1 MDGPGEGA
9 GGGADTFAGARGDT
23 HPGIEDVGENT
34 AASAMPRE
42 ASGMTGIPSD
52 DPGYHD
58 GYRGFPTSSL
68 GAGHLL
74 LVLRELT
81 GLSQRRLAQRM
92 RTSQPTLAR
101 IEAGHRIPALRT
113 LLRATEAA
121 GFQLVL
127 GLLEADADPP
137 TRGELDAFALV
148 GVLRSNLD
156 DELADL
162 VVLREPSVFD
172 GPEDR

>member
-1 MDGPGEGA
+1 MDGPRA
-9 GGGADTFAGARGDT
+9 ALGDS
-23 HPGIEDVGENT
+23 HPGIEGPGET
-34 AASAMPRE
+34 THPSPMPRE
-42 ASGMTGIPSD
+42 ASAGAASPRD

-58 GYRGFPTSSL
+58 GYRAFPTSSL
-68 GAGHLL
+68 GVGHLL

-81 GLSQRRLAQRM
+81 GLSQRRLAERM
-92 RTSQPTLAR
+92 RTSQPALAR
-101 IEAGHRIPALRT
+101 IEAGHRIPTLRT
-113 LLRATEAA
+113 ILRATEAA

-137 TRGELDAFALV
+137 LPGELDAFALV
-148 GVLRSNLD
+148 GVLRSSPE

-162 VVLREPSVFD
+162 VILREPSVFD